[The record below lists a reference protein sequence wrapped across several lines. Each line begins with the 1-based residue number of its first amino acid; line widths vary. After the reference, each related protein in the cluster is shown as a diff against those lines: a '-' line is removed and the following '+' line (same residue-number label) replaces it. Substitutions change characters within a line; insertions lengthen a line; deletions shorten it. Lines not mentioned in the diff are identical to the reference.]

1 MNKLKILTLNAPFHP
16 KFSRSQRSPAVIKSG
31 VMYYPIWLAYATG
44 VLEQDGFE
52 VRLIDAPADNLSLE
66 NVLEI
71 SQEFQP
77 GLIVI
82 DTSTP
87 SIKNDLQV
95 AEAIKQQLPDAEIM
109 LVGPHVTA
117 MPEET
122 LQESSVI
129 TAVARGE
136 YDYTVRD
143 VARTLEAGEDLGE
156 VLGLTYRDADGQ
168 IVTNLDRPLIRDLD
182 SLPFVSEV
190 YKRHLKVENY
200 FYSITQYP
208 EVAIITGRGCPYHC
222 TYCVWPQTITGHG
235 YRKRS
240 IENVAAEFE
249 YIARELPQVKE
260 IFIEDDTLTVD
271 QRRSQALAQELIRRG
286 NKLPFTANSR
296 ADISYET
303 LNSLHQAG
311 LRLVCVGFESGDQR
325 VLDNIKKNI
334 TVEQFYQFREAAR
347 KAKVLVHGCFM
358 AGNPGDTRESLQ
370 LTLDLAKRLDTDTAQ
385 FFPIMIYPGT
395 EAFEWASTNRYMLTE
410 DFGEWLTDDGLHR
423 TIVSQP
429 GLSAEEVVA
438 WCDEARREYYLRP
451 RFVANKV
458 WEIVTNPREAGRI
471 VKASR
476 TFFKYLFR
484 PSLKRS
490 DA

>member
-1 MNKLKILTLNAPFHP
+1 MKTLKIMTLNAPFHP

-31 VMYYPIWLAYATG
+31 VLYYPIWLAYATG

-52 VRLIDAPADNLSLE
+52 VRLIDAPADSLSLE
-66 NVLEI
+66 DVLEI
-71 SQEFQP
+71 VRSYQP
-77 GLIVI
+77 GMVVI

-87 SIKNDLQV
+87 SIQNDLRV
-95 AEAIKQQLPDAEIM
+95 AEAIKQQAPDVAIM
-109 LVGPHVTA
+109 MVGPHVTA

-122 LQESSVI
+122 LQSSAAVQ
-129 TAVARGE
+129 AVARGE

-156 VLGLTYRDADGQ
+156 VTGLTYRAADGQ

-240 IENVAAEFE
+240 IENVAEEFE

-271 QRRSQALAQELIRRG
+271 QRRSQALAQELIHRG

-296 ADISYET
+296 ADVSYET
-303 LNSLHQAG
+303 LHSLHQAG

-325 VLDNIKKNI
+325 ILDNIKKSI
-334 TVEQFYQFREAAR
+334 TVEKFYQFRDDAR

-370 LTLDLAKRLDTDTAQ
+370 LTLDLAKRLNPDTAQ

-395 EAFEWASTNRYMLTE
+395 EAFEWASTNQYMLTD
-410 DFGEWLTDDGLHR
+410 DFDQWLTEDGLHR

-438 WCDEARREYYLRP
+438 WCDDARREYYLRP
-451 RFVANKV
+451 RFVASKI
-458 WEIVTNPREAGRI
+458 WEIITSPREAGRI
-471 VKASR
+471 LKASR